1 MIRILLLPLILFIM
15 SIPWSITYI
24 DHQVRPIYMIDH
36 TQLYKIL
43 RMTNVVS
50 KLQER
55 PFNRRPTARWTI
67 DVWATSEHAWI
78 DPGSVRGPEMNMFE
92 QVCSGHIWTIWG
104 HTDRQ
109 TWLKTLPSRK
119 LRMRAVNMH
128 GYQVWWH
135 NRTVMTVE
143 FVCRKY
149 FCKQNYVFRFFKF
162 WQNV

>member
-1 MIRILLLPLILFIM
+1 MTCEEWKYKLHSVSPKLSPIRFLPNTTVMNADANSWYKILMFLLHTIWSEFCCYCWFFLLCQYLDLSHTLIIK
-15 SIPWSITYI
+15 SG
-24 DHQVRPIYMIDH
+24 QYMIDH

-55 PFNRRPTARWTI
+55 PFNRRPTARLTI

-109 TWLKTLPSRK
+109 TWLKTLPSR
-119 LRMRAVNMH
+119 
-128 GYQVWWH
+128 
-135 NRTVMTVE
+135 
-143 FVCRKY
+143 
-149 FCKQNYVFRFFKF
+149 
-162 WQNV
+162 